1 MTLRTRLLLI
11 LTATGILVLAFYIG
25 AVFGYSRAEIA
36 GGVPVSAMSYT
47 NDYGVPPDADLASF
61 WKVWHLIDE
70 KYVSIEG
77 PSSEERMY
85 GATKGL
91 VESLGD
97 PYSVFFPPVEAEF
110 FEDEVRGNFGGIGIE
125 VGVRDEVLTVVAP
138 LKGTPAERAGILAGD
153 KVVEIGEVSSFNMS
167 VDEAVRLIRGE
178 VGTPVSLTLVRKD
191 EEEPIRLTIVRETIQ
206 IPTIESV
213 LRDDGVFVISLH
225 NFSASSPDLFRGALR
240 EFVES
245 GSDKL
250 IIDVRN
256 NPGGFLEA
264 ALDMASWF
272 LPAGKPVVSERGADP
287 ADEYVYRSKG
297 YDIFTDKLKLVI
309 LVNQGSA
316 SASEIFAGAL
326 SEYKKATLVGEKT
339 FGKGSVQELIPIT
352 DTTSLK
358 ITVAKWFTPNGVS
371 ISEQGFAPDIKVSFT
386 KKDYDVGRDPQ
397 MQKAVDFLLRG
408 V

>member
-1 MTLRTRLLLI
+1 MPFRTRLLLTF
-11 LTATGILVLAFYIG
+11 TATGILALAFYAG
-25 AVFGYSRAEIA
+25 ALFGYNRAGES
-36 GGVPVSAMSYT
+36 VNVSLSPFSYRET
-47 NDYGVPPDADLASF
+47 DGAPEHADLTSF
-61 WKVWHLIDE
+61 WNVWRLIDE
-70 KYVSIEG
+70 KYVSDR
-77 PSSEERMY
+77 PSTEERIY

-91 VESLGD
+91 VESLND
-97 PYSVFFPPVEAEF
+97 PYSVFFPPVEAEL

-138 LKGTPAERAGILAGD
+138 LKGTPADRAGILAGD
-153 KVVEIGEVSSFNMS
+153 KVVEIGEVPSFNLS

-178 VGTPVSLTLVRKD
+178 VGTPISLTLVRED
-191 EEEPIRLTIVRETIQ
+191 EEEPIRVTIVRDTIQ
-206 IPTIESV
+206 IPTLESV

-240 EFVES
+240 DFIES

-287 ADEYVYRSKG
+287 AADYVYRSKG
-297 YDIFTDKLKLVI
+297 YDIFTDKLKVVI

-316 SASEIFAGAL
+316 SAAEIFAGAL
-326 SEYKKATLVGEKT
+326 SEYKKAILVGEKT
-339 FGKGSVQELIPIT
+339 FGKGSVQELIPVT

-358 ITVAKWFTPNGVS
+358 ITVAKWFTPNGIS
-371 ISEQGFAPDIKVSFT
+371 ISDQGFEPDVEVPFT
-386 KKDYDVGRDPQ
+386 RMDYDAGRDPQ
-397 MQKAVDFLLRG
+397 MEKAVSILLRG
-408 V
+408 M